1 MRSLLPRHAMGSG
14 LLGRRLLGGGLRLNE
29 DDQDAGGASIDF
41 DAKLLWQVTIT
52 IADIAPA
59 IWRCL
64 LLPED
69 LNFAQLHEV
78 IQAAFGWTDS
88 HLHQFVVG
96 GIVVGA
102 PEFDEDGYNRYRTF
116 EASQVFLRDLVLHDL
131 GEAKILYQYD
141 FGDCWR
147 HWITLD
153 RQLTE
158 AAEEAYPLL
167 IDGRRSAP
175 PEDVGGTRGYTE
187 FLKAWR
193 DPEHEDHRTMR
204 RWVGRRF
211 DPEAFDREK
220 TQKAIR
226 SALRRCRGTYR
237 FRLES

>member
-1 MRSLLPRHAMGSG
+1 MKRYGSSHG
-14 LLGRRLLGGGLRLNE
+14 LLELGGGVRLNE
-29 DDQDAGGASIDF
+29 DGQEAGGAPIDF

-52 IADIAPA
+52 IADIEPA
-59 IWRCL
+59 IWRRL

-102 PEFDEDGYNRYRTF
+102 PEFDADGYNRHRTF
-116 EASQVFLRDLVLHDL
+116 DAGEVFLRDLVLDDL
-131 GEAKILYQYD
+131 GAAKILYEYD

-153 RQLTE
+153 SRLTE
-158 AAEEAYPLL
+158 AAGEAYPLL
-167 IDGRRSAP
+167 VDGRRSAP
-175 PEDVGGTRGYTE
+175 PEDAGGPLGYME
-187 FLKAWR
+187 FLEAWR
-193 DPEHEDHRTMR
+193 DPEHEDHRAMR
-204 RWVGRRF
+204 RWASRSF

-220 TQKAIR
+220 AQTAIR
-226 SALRRCRGTYR
+226 SALRRCRGNYR